1 MKKIFIFS
9 FLFLLGACTCVG
21 DKQTNTILNVARPRS
36 IGTLQE
42 KTPEQT
48 ASILGDP
55 SFIRKEGQNQSWTY
69 KAPDC
74 SLFVFFNDEGLSSY
88 TETKGSCDKNVARRI
103 LAERESFL

>member
-1 MKKIFIFS
+1 MKKILAFS
-9 FLFLLGACTCVG
+9 FLFLGACTCVG

-42 KTPEQT
+42 KTTEQI
-48 ASILGDP
+48 ASILGEP
-55 SFIRKEGQNQSWTY
+55 SFIRKEGDNQSWTY

-74 SLFVFFNDEGLSSY
+74 SLFVFFNDEGLSAY